1 MLWIRN
7 PSSLTSSFLLSLEGS
22 LLTRRSTGDAVHVG
36 FYTKGRQRAPLTL
49 RWAARRKYKE
59 DPMNAISGDNLLP
72 IQFGDDDSYLSW
84 AEANPTH
91 FVLTSNKSLTPQHTV
106 IHRADCRLITR
117 LTGSARP
124 GGFTRS
130 YIKVGGNNPSQLHD
144 WAKRRR
150 SDAETRECT
159 VCARCKTLQ

>member
-1 MLWIRN
+1 
-7 PSSLTSSFLLSLEGS
+7 
-22 LLTRRSTGDAVHVG
+22 
-36 FYTKGRQRAPLTL
+36 
-49 RWAARRKYKE
+49 
-59 DPMNAISGDNLLP
+59 MNAPTGDNLPP

-84 AEANPTH
+84 VEANPAR

-130 YIKVGGNNPSQLHD
+130 YIKVGGNNPSQLHN

-159 VCARCKTLQ
+159 ACARCKPCAQ